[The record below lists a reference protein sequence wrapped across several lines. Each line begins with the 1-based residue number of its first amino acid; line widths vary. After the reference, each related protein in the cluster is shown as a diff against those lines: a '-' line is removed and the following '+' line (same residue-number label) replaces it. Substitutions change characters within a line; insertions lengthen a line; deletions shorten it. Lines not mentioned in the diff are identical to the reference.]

1 MTPFAGV
8 IFCKRIYENY
18 FFATPVVAFSGA
30 QNIRIKKLFAHA
42 GDIYKTAR
50 YLTILLKKS
59 TINKGNL

>member
-42 GDIYKTAR
+42 EIFISRPVT
-50 YLTILLKKS
+50 
-59 TINKGNL
+59 